1 MPDID
6 QLKQEQQLIA
16 AIKAKPG
23 YQVHPGRNGNNAVM
37 VYFTHANGVR
47 SYSVWLGRRGTIDRL
62 NEILAA

>member
-6 QLKQEQQLIA
+6 QIKQEQQLIA

-23 YQVHPGRNGNNAVM
+23 YQVNPGRNNNNAVM

-47 SYSVWLGRRGTIDRL
+47 SYSVWLGRSGTINRL